1 MGKIV
6 LHLTPHFNFSQVQH
20 FWSLKSKLF
29 LSSVMIISL
38 FVSHGI
44 LLNLGIAQN
53 FSFDCELP
61 STVNFLTAA
70 IVLIF
75 NFQHY
80 HFHFLWV
87 HMLLL
92 LLHLGRRLVPLPD
105 PIKKCHFFP
114 ILYLSFGLLLSYP
127 CAKLFSFW
135 HVNNV

>member
-1 MGKIV
+1 
-6 LHLTPHFNFSQVQH
+6 
-20 FWSLKSKLF
+20 
-29 LSSVMIISL
+29 MIISL

-61 STVNFLTAA
+61 YTVNFLTAA

-87 HMLLL
+87 HNY
-92 LLHLGRRLVPLPD
+92 VVT
-105 PIKKCHFFP
+105 I
-114 ILYLSFGLLLSYP
+114 ITFGET
-127 CAKLFSFW
+127 FSATS
-135 HVNNV
+135 

>member
-1 MGKIV
+1 MVKHRTTLNCLLELLLFPAVIILKLFLSLLDPVGKIV
-6 LHLTPHFNFSQVQH
+6 LHLTPDLNFSQVQH

-38 FVSHGI
+38 FVSHGT

-53 FSFDCELP
+53 CSFDYELP
-61 STVNFLTAA
+61 YTVNFLTAA

-92 LLHLGRRLVPLPD
+92 LLHLGRHLVPLPD
-105 PIKKCHFFP
+105 PI
-114 ILYLSFGLLLSYP
+114 
-127 CAKLFSFW
+127 
-135 HVNNV
+135 